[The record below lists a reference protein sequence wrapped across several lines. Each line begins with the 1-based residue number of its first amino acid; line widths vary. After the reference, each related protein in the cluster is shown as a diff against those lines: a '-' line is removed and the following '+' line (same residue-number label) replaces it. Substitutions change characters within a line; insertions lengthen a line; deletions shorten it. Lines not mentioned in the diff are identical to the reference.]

1 MKQIILAI
9 LDGWGYSTQRTGNPI
24 IEAKRPT
31 FKRIDAEYPMV
42 LLQASGLPVGLNWGN
57 FGNSEVGHLNIGA
70 GRIVQQYQTRIGQ
83 AIKDESFFDNPA
95 LVGAFDAPT
104 VHLIGL
110 LTSGNVHA
118 EYSHILAL
126 VELVARKNHQHTLL
140 HLFLDGKDSGLQ
152 EGGTLLKRLQND
164 LLSRQ
169 SNVKI
174 ATIIGRNFAMDRDNN
189 WELTQQAYDLL
200 AAGKGKKTED
210 FNTALGAYYE
220 QGLHDTQIPALV
232 SPSFTGVQTHDA
244 LIFFNFREDSIRQ
257 LYRLFAEKKP
267 MTYLASFTQYLELPK
282 CPVAFLPPD
291 VKNNLAETVS
301 LNGKQQFHIAETL
314 KYAHVT
320 YFFNGLHNQPYEK
333 EMDVLID
340 SAKDVE
346 VEPAMRSDQIAKRI
360 LQEMGNGYDL
370 IVANFANADM
380 LAHTGNYEATRAGV
394 EAIDAA
400 IGMILE
406 KVLAMNAILLIT

>member
-1 MKQIILAI
+1 
-9 LDGWGYSTQRTGNPI
+9 
-24 IEAKRPT
+24 
-31 FKRIDAEYPMV
+31 
-42 LLQASGLPVGLNWGN
+42 
-57 FGNSEVGHLNIGA
+57 
-70 GRIVQQYQTRIGQ
+70 
-83 AIKDESFFDNPA
+83 
-95 LVGAFDAPT
+95 
-104 VHLIGL
+104 
-110 LTSGNVHA
+110 
-118 EYSHILAL
+118 
-126 VELVARKNHQHTLL
+126 
-140 HLFLDGKDSGLQ
+140 
-152 EGGTLLKRLQND
+152 
-164 LLSRQ
+164 
-169 SNVKI
+169 
-174 ATIIGRNFAMDRDNN
+174 
-189 WELTQQAYDLL
+189 
-200 AAGKGKKTED
+200 
-210 FNTALGAYYE
+210 
-220 QGLHDTQIPALV
+220 
-232 SPSFTGVQTHDA
+232 
-244 LIFFNFREDSIRQ
+244 
-257 LYRLFAEKKP
+257 

-314 KYAHVT
+314 KDAHVT

-346 VEPAMRSDQIAKRI
+346 AEPAMRSDQIAKRI

-406 KVLAMNAILLIT
+406 KVLAMNAILLITADHGNAEKLIDRITSEPESKHGNNPVPFYLIGSDYKGLAKPLPKEQDITGILADVAPTIIKLLGLTQPSLMTGKSLL